1 MVIGDVA
8 FHYDANALLTDP
20 VPSELRIVVMNNGGG
35 GIFRWLPGTQHPDLF
50 ERHFETPPNR
60 TVEAQAKAMGA
71 THFLA
76 TNEAELREALSE
88 VVHTSGPTVLEVR
101 TPSAQS
107 AAVLTD
113 YLAAFRCETKST
125 FS

>member
-1 MVIGDVA
+1 M
-8 FHYDANALLTDP
+8 P
-20 VPSELRIVVMNNGGG
+20 PELRIVVMNNGGG

-60 TVEAQAKAMGA
+60 TVEAQARAMDA

-76 TNEAELREALSE
+76 SNEAELREALSN
-88 VVHTSGPTVLEVR
+88 VLRTPGPTVLEVR
-101 TPSAQS
+101 TPSAES

-113 YLAAFRCETKST
+113 YLAAFRRETKST

>member
-1 MVIGDVA
+1 
-8 FHYDANALLTDP
+8 
-20 VPSELRIVVMNNGGG
+20 
-35 GIFRWLPGTQHPDLF
+35 
-50 ERHFETPPNR
+50 
-60 TVEAQAKAMGA
+60 
-71 THFLA
+71 
-76 TNEAELREALSE
+76 
-88 VVHTSGPTVLEVR
+88 VHTSGPTVLEVR